1 MAKLMMWIGILL
13 GLMFVARL
21 IAHKQANDRI
31 NARKQQAA
39 NDKNPGVNPAA
50 QAKKRPRQQ
59 SNAPETMVQCDH
71 CGLHLPESES
81 ITASGG
87 TWCSDKHSRLGF
99 RK

>member
-1 MAKLMMWIGILL
+1 MAKLMMWIAILL

-31 NARKQQAA
+31 NARKQTASSNNDPGAKA
-39 NDKNPGVNPAA
+39 NT
-50 QAKKRPRQQ
+50 QTKKRPAQQ
-59 SNAPETMVQCDH
+59 SNAPETMVQCGH

-81 ITASGG
+81 IATSAG
-87 TWCSDKHSRLGF
+87 TWCSDKHARLGF